1 MPGPTTMTW
10 AGSWPEPDPWTM
22 LTLLL
27 FGASARMIRL
37 YAGTYLMV
45 SGLAAAMPLSIS
57 GTNCLGSL
65 TNFFMDVLL
74 VGV

>member
-1 MPGPTTMTW
+1 
-10 AGSWPEPDPWTM
+10 
-22 LTLLL
+22 
-27 FGASARMIRL
+27 
-37 YAGTYLMV
+37 MV
-45 SGLAAAMPLSIS
+45 SGLAAAMPFSIS